1 MSGNVIRKIFAKD
14 IDRALTDARA
24 DERKLTE
31 EDCAKRYDEKM
42 IRTTGEYELKLKEA
56 ESKNKSVEIRLQMA
70 EERMK
75 QTEIQRQEMRELAV
89 QQRQLTSDLVHIM
102 RDYHER
108 RLEELQPFVR
118 LESMALGIEK
128 KLLKIE
134 D

>member
-1 MSGNVIRKIFAKD
+1 M
-14 IDRALTDARA
+14 
-24 DERKLTE
+24 TE
-31 EDCAKRYDEKM
+31 EDCEKRYEEQM

-75 QTEIQRQEMRELAV
+75 QTELQRQEMRELAV

-134 D
+134 E